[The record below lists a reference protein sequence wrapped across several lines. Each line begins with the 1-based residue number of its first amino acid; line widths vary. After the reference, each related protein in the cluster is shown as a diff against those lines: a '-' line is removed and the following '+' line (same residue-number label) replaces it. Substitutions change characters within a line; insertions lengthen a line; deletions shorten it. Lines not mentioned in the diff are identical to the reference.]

1 MSSTNNQPLRVLR
14 FWRDLEIFNIPTA
27 PSARD
32 ASDQTKIATQRRRDS
47 RSTPLPWRHAD
58 FAPRH
63 QFGYVHVVYLGVADT
78 EDLSRLLL
86 KGLFPDRDLSERE
99 RQRVTGNGWLAAF
112 VVDELGRPKPDSY
125 LPASFAHGVAAIR
138 EAKALDNI
146 NARLERAKEE
156 FAQRCHQLPE
166 NQEQAGGSASAASST
181 PIEVILDWEDLDE
194 ELRIVRSLLG
204 EAANDPS
211 LDWRVIVRT
220 SRVKRRYLDD
230 SLQAAT
236 DFLNSFYLD
245 DLDRLIAQAEKKRS
259 FGKALGAYLGPA
271 LQEQQRVDI
280 LTDNAAMAGLVSA
293 KRLPSAR
300 WPASPKH
307 PLVLAQ
313 QAAVS
318 QVTSSLG
325 RTEGLIGVNGPPGT
339 GKTTLLCDVIAEIV
353 TERARRIAALD
364 RPVTLFEDKMTIAGK
379 GFFPLKAEVVAGTS
393 IVVTSTNNNAVKN
406 ITQELPARKKVAGEF
421 GSADYFADVMREVFR
436 AQKVLDENKEPI
448 EAWGAIA
455 AALGNAGNRR
465 SFAQGFF
472 RDEYLPQRQA
482 DGAQVQEDEQSAE
495 TDLVDVETE
504 EPSSA
509 DDRPPSIKQLLEAA
523 SDQYRQ
529 YQDEWQKAKQAFLV
543 LQAEFESCRK
553 VLERAEKAALQID
566 DERSRLNGLLVEEQV
581 LDQDIQAREQALAQH
596 REAVATQRTIVE
608 GNREVLEQLRAGT
621 PPNLWDHLM
630 RLFGRETRRMANLR
644 QSLEVQAQALAGTS
658 AALAEISKEV
668 AVAEAQL
675 GQRREQQK
683 AVSSA
688 RVALERELETHRR
701 ALQAGYAMGAKHFPD
716 MQFWALPADT
726 RHRASIVVG
735 PKLDELRAKLFLQA
749 VDLHRLTILANAG
762 KFIANLRAVNGMLTG
777 GSRDKLAPE
786 HRPLLWDAFFFVVP
800 VVSTTL
806 ASFDRLFVGMGQNS
820 LGWLMIDEAGQAT
833 PQSAAGAIWRSQRA
847 VIVGDP
853 LQIEPVFTVPRSL
866 AEELRRRHNVAAH
879 WSPIDESV
887 QTLADRITP
896 FGSWVEKTSSF
907 PPNEEP
913 ERLWTGM
920 PLRTHRRCDDPMFS
934 VANRIAYAG
943 QMVQGRVDESGQP
956 TPWEFACTLG
966 ESAWFDVRSDRVNH
980 PVSEDEIACLLDCLA
995 QLQRERS
1002 GKTKVYVISPFRK
1015 IAQACR
1021 KRVSDAGFGGIECG
1035 TVHTFQGKEAHI
1047 VFLVLGTAPGQAG
1060 SGARGWAASKPNL
1073 LNVAVTRAQCRLY
1086 VIGDASQWGGL
1097 DYFRELLGALPE
1109 TSVVTT
1115 RDWSTA
1121 QDAAFALEDDQELI
1135 SKV

>member
-1 MSSTNNQPLRVLR
+1 MSTANDESLRVLR

-27 PSARD
+27 PSKRD
-32 ASDQTKIATQRRRDS
+32 SSDQTKVDTFRRGKS
-47 RSTPLPWRHAD
+47 LPWQSEK
-58 FAPRH
+58 FAPTDTI
-63 QFGYVHVVYLGVADT
+63 GYVHVVYLGVADT

-86 KGLFPDRDLSERE
+86 RGIFPDRDLSERE

-112 VVDELGRPKPDSY
+112 VVDELGRPKPDGY
-125 LPASFAHGVAAIR
+125 LPASFAHGVAALR
-138 EAKALDNI
+138 ETKALDNI

-156 FAQRCHQLPE
+156 FAQRRHRLPE
-166 NQEQAGGSASAASST
+166 NQEQEGAAANAANRAPT
-181 PIEVILDWEDLDE
+181 EAILDWEDLDE
-194 ELRIVRSLLG
+194 ELRIARGLLG
-204 EAANDPS
+204 EAANDPN
-211 LDWRVIVRT
+211 LDWRVVVRT
-220 SRVKRRYLDD
+220 SRIKRRYLDD

-245 DLDRLIAQAEKKRS
+245 DLDRLIAQAEKKLS
-259 FGKALGAYLGPA
+259 FGKALSAYLGPA
-271 LQEQQRVDI
+271 LPERQRVDI
-280 LTDNAAMAGLVSA
+280 LTDNTAMAGLVSA

-300 WPASPKH
+300 WPASSKH

-318 QVTSSLG
+318 QVISQLG
-325 RTEGLIGVNGPPGT
+325 KAEGLIGVNGPPGT

-364 RPVTLFEDKMTIAGK
+364 RPVALFEDKMTVAGK

-406 ITQELPARKKVAGEF
+406 ITQELPARKKVADEF

-436 AQKVLDENKEPI
+436 AQKVLDEEKQPI
-448 EAWGAIA
+448 ETWGVIA

-482 DGAQVQEDEQSAE
+482 EEAQGEEQTAGADLADEEA
-495 TDLVDVETE
+495 E
-504 EPSSA
+504 EPSPA
-509 DDRPPSIKQLLEAA
+509 DDRPPSMKQLLEVA
-523 SDQYRQ
+523 SDDYRR
-529 YQDEWQKAKQAFLV
+529 YQDEWQKARQTFLA
-543 LQAEFESCRK
+543 LQAEFERCRK
-553 VLERAEKAALQID
+553 VLERAEKSALHID
-566 DERSRLNGLLVEEQV
+566 DERSRLNGLLAEEEA
-581 LDQDIQAREQALAQH
+581 LGQDIQARELALAQQ
-596 REAVATQRTIVE
+596 REAVATQRTVVE
-608 GNREVLEQLRAGT
+608 GSRVVLEQLRAGT
-621 PPNLWDHLM
+621 PRNLWDRLM
-630 RLFGRETRRMANLR
+630 GLFGRETRRMADLR
-644 QSLEVQAQALAGTS
+644 QSLEAPTQALADAS
-658 AALAEISKEV
+658 AALAEMSKEV

-675 GQRREQQK
+675 GQRRERQK

-716 MQFWALPADT
+716 TKFWALPADT
-726 RHRASIVVG
+726 RHRASVAVG

-749 VDLHRLTILANAG
+749 VDLHRLTVLANAG

-777 GSRDKLAPE
+777 GSRDKLSPE

-820 LGWLMIDEAGQAT
+820 LGWLLIDEAGQAT
-833 PQSAAGAIWRSQRA
+833 PQSAAGAIWRSRRA

-866 AEELRRRHNVAAH
+866 TEELRRRHDVAPH

-896 FGSWVEKTSSF
+896 FGSWVEKTSSSS
-907 PPNEEP
+907 PNDAP

-943 QMVQGRVDESGQP
+943 QMVQGRVDEAGQP
-956 TPWEFACTLG
+956 APWEFSCGLG
-966 ESAWFDVRSDRVNH
+966 ESAWFDVRSNRVDH

-995 QLQRERS
+995 RLQSERS

-1015 IAQACR
+1015 VAQACG
-1021 KRVSDAGFGGIECG
+1021 KRIRAHGGIDYG

-1097 DYFRELLGALPE
+1097 DYFRELLRALPE
-1109 TSVVTT
+1109 RSVPVALD
-1115 RDWSTA
+1115 RRPMQ
-1121 QDAAFALEDDQELI
+1121 QDAAFALLDDQEAI
-1135 SKV
+1135 PEI

>member
-1 MSSTNNQPLRVLR
+1 MSTANDEPLRVLH

-27 PSARD
+27 PSKRNNN
-32 ASDQTKIATQRRRDS
+32 DQTEVGTFRRGKS
-47 RSTPLPWRHAD
+47 LPWQARKFVPTD
-58 FAPRH
+58 KI
-63 QFGYVHVVYLGVADT
+63 GYVHVVYLGVADT

-86 KGLFPDRDLSERE
+86 QGLFPDRDLSERE

-112 VVDELGRPKPDSY
+112 VVDEQGRPKPDSY
-125 LPASFAHGVAAIR
+125 LPASFAYGMAALR
-138 EAKALDNI
+138 ETKALDNI

-156 FAQRCHQLPE
+156 FAQRRHQLPE
-166 NQEQAGGSASAASST
+166 NQEQEGGSTNAANRAPT
-181 PIEVILDWEDLDE
+181 EAVLDWEDLDE
-194 ELRIVRSLLG
+194 ELRIARGLLG
-204 EAANDPS
+204 EAASDPS
-211 LDWRVIVRT
+211 LDWRVVVRT
-220 SRVKRRYLDD
+220 SRIKRRYLDD

-245 DLDRLIAQAEKKRS
+245 DLDRLIAQAEKKLS
-259 FGKALGAYLGPA
+259 FGKALSAYLGPA
-271 LQEQQRVDI
+271 LPERQRVDI

-300 WPASPKH
+300 WPAPPKH

-318 QVTSSLG
+318 QVMSSLG
-325 RTEGLIGVNGPPGT
+325 KAEGLIGVNGPPGT

-364 RPVTLFEDKMTIAGK
+364 RPVALFEDRTTVAGK
-379 GFFPLKAEVVAGTS
+379 GFFPLKAKVVAGTS
-393 IVVTSTNNNAVKN
+393 IVVTSTNNNAVNN
-406 ITQELPARKKVAGEF
+406 ITQELPARKKVADEF
-421 GSADYFADVMREVFR
+421 NSADYFADVMHEVFR
-436 AQKVLDENKEPI
+436 AQKVLDEDKQPI
-448 EAWGAIA
+448 ETWGVIA

-465 SFAQGFF
+465 SFTQGFF
-472 RDEYLPQRQA
+472 RDEYMPPRQVEV
-482 DGAQVQEDEQSAE
+482 AQAQEDEQDTGADLADE
-495 TDLVDVETE
+495 VTDA
-504 EPSSA
+504 SSRG
-509 DDRPPSIKQLLEAA
+509 DDRPPSMRQILEAA
-523 SDQYRQ
+523 DVPDKRRQ
-529 YQDEWQKAKQAFLV
+529 YVSEWQKAKDAFLE
-543 LQAEFESCRK
+543 LQEEFESCRK
-553 VLERAEKAALQID
+553 VLERAEKAARHID
-566 DERSRLNGLLVEEQV
+566 DERSHLTGLMAEEQA
-581 LDQDIQAREQALAQH
+581 LGQEIQAGELALAQH
-596 REAVATQRTIVE
+596 REAVATQRTVVE
-608 GNREVLEQLRAGT
+608 GNRAVLEQLRAGT
-621 PPNLWDHLM
+621 PRNLWDRLM
-630 RLFGRETRRMANLR
+630 GLFGRETSRMADLR
-644 QSLEVQAQALAGTS
+644 QSLEAPTQALADAS
-658 AALAEISKEV
+658 AALAEMSKEV

-675 GQRREQQK
+675 GQRRERQK

-688 RVALERELETHRR
+688 RVALERKLEPHRR

-716 MQFWALPADT
+716 TQFWALPADA
-726 RHRASIVVG
+726 RHRASIAVG

-749 VDLHRLTILANAG
+749 VDLHHLTILANAG

-777 GSRDKLAPE
+777 DSRDKLSPE

-833 PQSAAGAIWRSQRA
+833 PQSAAGAIWRSRRA

-866 AEELRRRHNVAAH
+866 AEELRRRHDVATH

-896 FGSWVEKTSSF
+896 FGSWVEKTSNSS
-907 PPNEEP
+907 PNDAP

-943 QMVQGRVDESGQP
+943 QMVQGRVDETGRP
-956 TPWEFACTLG
+956 TPWDFSCSLG
-966 ESAWFDVRSDRVNH
+966 ESAWFDVRSNRVNH
-980 PVSEDEIACLLDCLA
+980 PVSDDEIACLLDCLA
-995 QLQRERS
+995 QLQNERS
-1002 GKTKVYVISPFRK
+1002 RKAKIYVISPFRK
-1015 IAQACR
+1015 VAQACG
-1021 KRVSDAGFGGIECG
+1021 KRVGNAGFGGIDCG

-1097 DYFRELLGALPE
+1097 DYFRELLRALPE
-1109 TSVVTT
+1109 GSVAAALDRCPT
-1115 RDWSTA
+1115 
-1121 QDAAFALEDDQELI
+1121 QDAAFALLDDQEPI
-1135 SKV
+1135 PEI

>member
-1 MSSTNNQPLRVLR
+1 MSTANDEPLRVLR

-27 PSARD
+27 PSKRD
-32 ASDQTKIATQRRRDS
+32 SSDQTKVDTFRRGKS
-47 RSTPLPWRHAD
+47 LPWQSGK
-58 FAPRH
+58 FAPTDTV
-63 QFGYVHVVYLGVADT
+63 GYVHVVYLGVADT

-86 KGLFPDRDLSERE
+86 RGIFPDRDLSERE

-125 LPASFAHGVAAIR
+125 LPASFAHGVAALR
-138 EAKALDNI
+138 ETKALDNI

-156 FAQRCHQLPE
+156 FAQRRHQLPE
-166 NQEQAGGSASAASST
+166 NQEQEGAAANAANRAPT
-181 PIEVILDWEDLDE
+181 EAILDWKDLDE
-194 ELRIVRSLLG
+194 ELRIARGLLS
-204 EAANDPS
+204 EAANDPN
-211 LDWRVIVRT
+211 LDWRVVVRT
-220 SRVKRRYLDD
+220 SRIKRRYLDD
-230 SLQAAT
+230 SLKAAT

-245 DLDRLIAQAEKKRS
+245 DLDRLIAQAEKRLS
-259 FGKALGAYLGPA
+259 FGKALSAYLGPA
-271 LQEQQRVDI
+271 LPERQRVDI
-280 LTDNAAMAGLVSA
+280 LTDNTAMAGLVSA

-300 WPASPKH
+300 WPASSKH

-318 QVTSSLG
+318 QVISQLG
-325 RTEGLIGVNGPPGT
+325 KAEGLIGVNGPPGT

-364 RPVTLFEDKMTIAGK
+364 RPVALFEDKMTVAGK

-406 ITQELPARKKVAGEF
+406 ITQELPARKKVADEF
-421 GSADYFADVMREVFR
+421 GSADYFANVMREVFR
-436 AQKVLDENKEPI
+436 AQKVLDEEKQPI
-448 EAWGAIA
+448 ETWGVIA

-472 RDEYLPQRQA
+472 RDGYLPQRQA
-482 DGAQVQEDEQSAE
+482 EEVQGEEHTAGADLADEEA
-495 TDLVDVETE
+495 E
-504 EPSSA
+504 EPSPA
-509 DDRPPSIKQLLEAA
+509 DDRPPSMKQLLEVA
-523 SDQYRQ
+523 SDDYRR
-529 YQDEWQKAKQAFLV
+529 YQDEWQKARQTFLA
-543 LQAEFESCRK
+543 LQAEFERCRK
-553 VLERAEKAALQID
+553 VLERAEKAALHID
-566 DERSRLNGLLVEEQV
+566 DERSRLNGLLSEEEA
-581 LDQDIQAREQALAQH
+581 LGQDIQARELALAQQ
-596 REAVATQRTIVE
+596 REAVATQRTVVE
-608 GNREVLEQLRAGT
+608 GSQVVLEQLRAGT
-621 PPNLWDHLM
+621 PRNLWDRLM
-630 RLFGRETRRMANLR
+630 QLFGRETRRMADLR
-644 QSLEVQAQALAGTS
+644 QSLEAPTQALADAS
-658 AALAEISKEV
+658 AALAEMSKEV

-675 GQRREQQK
+675 GQRRERQK

-716 MQFWALPADT
+716 TKFWALPADT
-726 RHRASIVVG
+726 RHRASVAVG
-735 PKLDELRAKLFLQA
+735 HDLDELRAKLFLQA
-749 VDLHRLTILANAG
+749 VDLHRLTVLANAG

-777 GSRDKLAPE
+777 GSRDKLSPE

-820 LGWLMIDEAGQAT
+820 LGWLLIDEAGQAT
-833 PQSAAGAIWRSQRA
+833 PQSAAGAVWRSRRA

-866 AEELRRRHNVAAH
+866 AEELRRRHDVATH

-896 FGSWVEKTSSF
+896 FGSWVEKTSSSS
-907 PPNEEP
+907 PNDAP

-956 TPWEFACTLG
+956 TPWDFSCNLG
-966 ESAWFDVRSDRVNH
+966 ESAWFDVRSNQVDH
-980 PVSEDEIACLLDCLA
+980 PVSQDEIACLLDCLA
-995 QLQRERS
+995 RLQSERS

-1015 IAQACR
+1015 VAQACGN
-1021 KRVSDAGFGGIECG
+1021 RVGNAIDCG

-1097 DYFRELLGALPE
+1097 DYFRELLDALPE
-1109 TSVVTT
+1109 RSVVAA
-1115 RDWSTA
+1115 RDRRTA
-1121 QDAAFALEDDQELI
+1121 QNAAFALADDQESI
-1135 SKV
+1135 PDV

>member
-1 MSSTNNQPLRVLR
+1 MSTTNDDPLRVLH
-14 FWRDLEIFNIPTA
+14 FWRDLEIFNIPAA

-32 ASDQTKIATQRRRDS
+32 ANDQTKIATLRRRDS
-47 RSTPLPWRHAD
+47 RSNTLPWRHAD
-58 FAPRH
+58 FAPTDK
-63 QFGYVHVVYLGVADT
+63 FGYVHVVYLGVADT

-86 KGLFPDRDLSERE
+86 RGLFPARDLSEQE

-112 VVDELGRPKPDSY
+112 VVDEMGHPKPDSY

-138 EAKALDNI
+138 ETKALDNI

-156 FAQRCHQLPE
+156 FAKRRHQLPE
-166 NQEQAGGSASAASST
+166 NQEQEDDSTNAAGGA
-181 PIEVILDWEDLDE
+181 PIEAILDWKDIDE

-204 EAANDPS
+204 EAANDPN
-211 LDWRVIVRT
+211 LDWRVVVRT

-245 DLDRLIAQAEKKRS
+245 DLDRLIAQAEKKRP

-271 LQEQQRVDI
+271 LQEHQRVDI
-280 LTDNAAMAGLVSA
+280 LTDNASMAELVSA

-318 QVTSSLG
+318 QVISSLG
-325 RTEGLIGVNGPPGT
+325 GVEGLIGVNGPPGT

-364 RPVTLFEDKMTIAGK
+364 RPVALFEDKMTVAGK
-379 GFFPLKAEVVAGTS
+379 SFFPLKAEVVAGTS

-406 ITQELPARKKVAGEF
+406 ITQELPGRKKIADEF
-421 GSADYFADVMREVFR
+421 GSADYFADVMREIFR
-436 AQKVLDENKEPI
+436 AQKVLDEDQQPI
-448 EAWGAIA
+448 ETWGAIA

-482 DGAQVQEDEQSAE
+482 EGSLAQGDEQITSADLADEE
-495 TDLVDVETE
+495 TD
-504 EPSSA
+504 EPSPG
-509 DDRPPSIKQLLEAA
+509 DDRPLSMKQILEAA
-523 SDQYRQ
+523 SNEYRQ
-529 YQDEWQKAKQAFLV
+529 YQDEWQKAKLAFLA
-543 LQAEFESCRK
+543 LQAEFESCRR
-553 VLERAEKAALQID
+553 VLERAEKAARHID
-566 DERSRLNGLLVEEQV
+566 DEQSRLNGLMAE
-581 LDQDIQAREQALAQH
+581 EQALGQDVQARDLALSQH
-596 REAVATQRTIVE
+596 REAVVNQRAVVE
-608 GNREVLEQLRAGT
+608 GNRAVLEQLRAGT
-621 PPNLWDHLM
+621 PPNLWDRLIG
-630 RLFGRETRRMANLR
+630 LFGRETHRMAALR
-644 QSLEVQAQALAGTS
+644 QSLKAPTQALTDAL
-658 AALAEISKEV
+658 AALSEMSKGV

-675 GQRREQQK
+675 RQQRERQK

-688 RVALERELETHRR
+688 RVALERELEAHRR
-701 ALQAGYAMGAKHFPD
+701 ALQAGYAMGTKHFPD
-716 MQFWALPADT
+716 AQFWALPADT
-726 RHRASIVVG
+726 RHRASVAVSS
-735 PKLDELRAKLFLQA
+735 KLDELRAKLFLQA
-749 VDLHRLTILANAG
+749 VDLHRLTVLANAG

-777 GSRDKLAPE
+777 GSRDKLSPE

-820 LGWLMIDEAGQAT
+820 LGWLLIDEAGQAT
-833 PQSAAGAIWRSQRA
+833 PQSAAGAIWRSRRA

-866 AEELRRRHNVAAH
+866 AEDLRRRHDVAPH

-896 FGSWVEKTSSF
+896 FGSWIETASGSSQDDA
-907 PPNEEP
+907 PQ
-913 ERLWTGM
+913 RLWTGM

-943 QMVQGRVDESGQP
+943 QMVQGRVDKAGQP
-956 TPWEFACTLG
+956 ASCDFSCGLG
-966 ESAWFDVRSDRVNH
+966 ESAWFDVQSNRVNH

-1002 GKTKVYVISPFRK
+1002 GKTKIYVISPFRK
-1015 IAQACR
+1015 VAQACR

-1086 VIGDASQWGGL
+1086 VIGDSSQWGGL
-1097 DYFRELLGALPE
+1097 DYFRELN
-1109 TSVVTT
+1109 S
-1115 RDWSTA
+1115 
-1121 QDAAFALEDDQELI
+1121 LI
-1135 SKV
+1135 LHS